1 MNNTATKSN
10 QVTQDIMFLFKN
22 FRTCGLK
29 QIVQHSD
36 DKVVFHFKGG
46 MQKKI
51 SMVTFEIDH
60 GTDTYNVSFGK
71 IFKYEY
77 KEIKSYDLCYMDQ
90 LVDLFEQLTGYCVY

>member
-1 MNNTATKSN
+1 MTTTHQITK
-10 QVTQDIMFLFKN
+10 DILTIFRK

-29 QIVQHSD
+29 QIVQHSE
-36 DKVVFHFKGG
+36 DKVCFYFKGG

-60 GTDTYNVSFGK
+60 GTDTYKVSFGK

-77 KEIKSYDLCYMDQ
+77 KEIKSYDLCYVDQ
-90 LVDLFEQLTGYCVY
+90 LKELFEEITGYYVY